1 MLDDDKQAV
10 AYAHVQEAI
19 DNWESVLN
27 VLYDTLLTEDI
38 PNVKALGSHLVK
50 AKEVLDVR

>member
-38 PNVKALGSHLVK
+38 PSVKALGSHLVK

>member
-19 DNWESVLN
+19 DNWVSLLN
-27 VLYDTLLTEDI
+27 VLYDTLLTEDM
-38 PNVKALGSHLVK
+38 PSVKALGSQLER
-50 AKEVLDVR
+50 AKKVLE